1 MFKLLLVS
9 VIALCTTALAN
20 ETTERFLAA
29 SCGSLDNYEDCTA
42 SYECSSKC
50 CNKYSKTC
58 STGSSS
64 CDSSTTCPDDGDGV
78 IAFLWYCICCVC
90 LPCTCT
96 ILCCTIVGLLWVLVI
111 GAACA
116 SVASLLAGVFVF
128 LIAFSVPLAIAAVI
142 IGALLCVLCCVGVGI
157 CIYFA
162 TKKKD

>member
-20 ETTERFLAA
+20 ETTERFLAV
-29 SCGSLDNYEDCTA
+29 CGSLDNYEDCTA

-64 CDSSTTCPDDGDGV
+64 CDSSTTCPDGGASGA
-78 IAFLWYCICCVC
+78 ITFLWYCICCVC

-96 ILCCTIVGLLWVLVI
+96 ILCCTVVGLLWVLVI
-111 GAACA
+111 GTACA
-116 SVASLLAGVFVF
+116 SVASLSAGFFVF

-142 IGALLCVLCCVGVGI
+142 IGALCCVLVGI